1 MSVRRQARGSF
12 CNLESVLAQL
22 VQSVLSVAEAG
33 RRAGRR
39 RSLAAACIAYCFVTL
54 PALEDVLLRTRLYT
68 VTAQVALVC
77 RCPGQGETG
86 RQAGRDVQVRP
97 LSHQL
102 CQCHTNILTSLS
114 LLATSTKREIRH

>member
-1 MSVRRQARGSF
+1 MSVRWQARGSF

-39 RSLAAACIAYCFVTL
+39 RSLATACIAYCFVTL

-68 VTAQVALVC
+68 VTAQVALAC

-86 RQAGRDVQVRP
+86 RQAGRDDAVATP
-97 LSHQL
+97 TLPMPHQHFDL
-102 CQCHTNILTSLS
+102 FIIAGHINKTGD
-114 LLATSTKREIRH
+114 